1 MVVRSIL
8 RASARAF
15 WVMGSSSVTM
25 VRIPAWRALS
35 AISASISL
43 ARECDISEAR

>member
-1 MVVRSIL
+1 MVVRSIR

-25 VRIPAWRALS
+25 VKIPTWRALS
-35 AISASISL
+35 
-43 ARECDISEAR
+43 DV